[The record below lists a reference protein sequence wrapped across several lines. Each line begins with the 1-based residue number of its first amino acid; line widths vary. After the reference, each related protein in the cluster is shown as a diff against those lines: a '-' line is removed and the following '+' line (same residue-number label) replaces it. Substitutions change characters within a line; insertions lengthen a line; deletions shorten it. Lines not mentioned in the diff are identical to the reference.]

1 MFKKLETINFEELKD
16 IEFQSPKRKEDF
28 HSYLEIM
35 EKILNYYLELEKYE
49 KILSEN
55 DEVKLKRDIK
65 LFSTILNN
73 VGNEGWKDPNN
84 SKFKKEKFN
93 HLYIEWL
100 SDRKGVYEH
109 FSILINKKEEDFTIK
124 ITGLEE
130 KQTKQILEK
139 DDEIAQINGEKGT
152 LTERIEKQKETIKK
166 QDISIK
172 ELKADIADKEL
183 NKLAE
188 SFGTEENKYTSGKK
202 KEIYFGFALL
212 SIPTCIIIGILYYD
226 INNYILSIPF
236 GILTIIFWYFQYFQ
250 LKNYYINRDLE
261 TNFANRKAVANSFK
275 GLLEMLNEEENFGDN
290 PDLKTKFFEKVSSIL
305 YAEVDNSYI
314 KKHNDNVPI
323 SKLLDT
329 VNELIKKVQ

>member
-73 VGNEGWKDPNN
+73 VWNEWWKDPNN

-100 SDRKGVYEH
+100 SDRKWVYEH

-124 ITGLEE
+124 ITWLEE

-139 DDEIAQINGEKGT
+139 DDEIAQINWEKWT

-188 SFGTEENKYTSGKK
+188 SFWTEENKYTSWKK
-202 KEIYFGFALL
+202 KEIYFWFALL
-212 SIPTCIIIGILYYD
+212 SIPTCIIIWILYYD

-236 GILTIIFWYFQYFQ
+236 WILTIIFWYFQYFQ

-275 GLLEMLNEEENFGDN
+275 WLLEMLNEEENFWDN